1 MKDTR
6 LKEEIFSFC
15 IENELDHEAMPQII
29 FVNQFPVT
37 KKRKKIDRMYIRKH
51 YLENKSEM

>member
-29 FVNQFPVT
+29 FVNQFPY
-37 KKRKKIDRMYIRKH
+37 KKIDRMYIRKH
-51 YLENKSEM
+51 Y